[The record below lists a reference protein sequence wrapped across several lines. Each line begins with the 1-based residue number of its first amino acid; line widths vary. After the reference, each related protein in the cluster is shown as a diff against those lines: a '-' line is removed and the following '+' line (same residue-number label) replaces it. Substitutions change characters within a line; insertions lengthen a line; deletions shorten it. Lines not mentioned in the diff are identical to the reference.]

1 VTEDAVV
8 VAERILASMQAP
20 FVLDGKEVRVGA
32 SVGVAQAIEGDGV
45 DELLRNADLAMY
57 GAKHG
62 GKGRFE
68 LFAPRMHAEV
78 LDRLELEA
86 DLRAAVMG
94 LSSADNQFR
103 LVYQPIVQLSTERL
117 IGVEALVRWDHPV
130 RGVVSPAIFIPL
142 AEEMGLIRAL
152 GSWILREACAEAVSW
167 TDGRGSDP
175 AGTIGPGA
183 FDGHPS
189 ISVNLSGR
197 QLQHPDL
204 VDEVAQILTETRLP
218 PSRLVFEITESVIM
232 RDTEDVLSSL
242 RQLKELG
249 IRLAI
254 DDFGTGYSSL
264 SYLQKFPVDILKI
277 DKAFVDGVAAGGQ
290 AAALTRTIIALADML
305 SLRTVA
311 EGIEGSDQSLHLQAL
326 GCGFGQGYLFA
337 KPLSA
342 EAAGAL
348 VRGGVPKML
357 KVVA

>member
-1 VTEDAVV
+1 
-8 VAERILASMQAP
+8 
-20 FVLDGKEVRVGA
+20 
-32 SVGVAQAIEGDGV
+32 
-45 DELLRNADLAMY
+45 
-57 GAKHG
+57 
-62 GKGRFE
+62 
-68 LFAPRMHAEV
+68 MHAEV

-86 DLRAAVMG
+86 DLRAAVTG
-94 LSSADNQFR
+94 ISSAENQFR

-130 RGVVSPAIFIPL
+130 RGVVNPAIFIPL
-142 AEEMGLIRAL
+142 AEEMGLIRPL

-167 TDGRGSDP
+167 TDDRGSDP
-175 AGTIGPGA
+175 AGTVGPEA
-183 FDGHPS
+183 ADRHPS

-204 VDEVAQILTETRLP
+204 VDEVAQILSETRLP
-218 PSRLVFEITESVIM
+218 PNRLVFEITESVIM
-232 RDTEDVLSSL
+232 RDTEDVLASL
-242 RQLKELG
+242 RRLKELG

-311 EGIEGSDQSLHLQAL
+311 EGIEGNDQSLHLQAL

-348 VRGGVPKML
+348 VRGGLPELL